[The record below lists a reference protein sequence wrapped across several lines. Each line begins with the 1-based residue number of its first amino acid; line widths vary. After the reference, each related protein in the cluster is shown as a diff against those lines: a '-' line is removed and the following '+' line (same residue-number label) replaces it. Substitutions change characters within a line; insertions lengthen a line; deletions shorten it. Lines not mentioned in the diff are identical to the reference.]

1 MTIAITEILDLA
13 LPLFI
18 HTSAATRYYI
28 EAERLITLSQSR
40 DTEASNL
47 YDIIIASIGDS
58 QISNAKGTKD
68 WFSDTYKR
76 EKNTVNLYNASY
88 YLKLVVFVGKLQL
101 LVLDRYDSVD
111 DFYQEEGIT
120 VSQVFADISEEAGY
134 PISPQYIEDI
144 S

>member
-1 MTIAITEILDLA
+1 MTITITEILDLA

-18 HTSAATRYYI
+18 HTAAATRYYI

-58 QISNAKGTKD
+58 QISNAKGTKT
-68 WFSDTYKR
+68 WFSGAYER
-76 EKNTVNLYNASY
+76 EKNRVGQHNAAY
-88 YLKLVVFVGKLQL
+88 YLRLVSFVGRLQL